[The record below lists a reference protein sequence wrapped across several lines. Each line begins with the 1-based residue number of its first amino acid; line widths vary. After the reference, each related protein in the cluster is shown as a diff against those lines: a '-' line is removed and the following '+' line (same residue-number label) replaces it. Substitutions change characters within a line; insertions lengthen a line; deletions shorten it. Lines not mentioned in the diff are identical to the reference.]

1 MAVMPMKKINA
12 ALLACSPQGGV
23 MAAKLK
29 QAENWQDCPVYLP
42 ARYCQAA
49 EAGVYSYESLAQL
62 VRQLFAQYDCLV
74 FFCACGIAVR
84 MIGPLLRSK
93 YSDPAVVVCDEG
105 GQFAISLL
113 SGHMGGA
120 NAFTAEIADVLGAV
134 PVITTATDVQGVFA
148 VDSWAKTQQLYMEE
162 KQLVKEISARLLQ
175 GESVGFSSDYCWQ
188 GTLPAGLKQNGDC
201 QWGICVSAETKQPFL
216 HTLHLRPRNLVLGV
230 GCRRGITAAQ
240 LEQAFRQM
248 LEQYP
253 IEEKRIGAA
262 ATIDLKQQ
270 EAGLLAWTAQ
280 KKLPIFFYTAEQLQH
295 VSGAFT
301 PSAFVQQITG
311 VDNVCER
318 SAALASN
325 GGQRIVAKQKLNGV
339 TMAVYEKAVELSF

>member
-1 MAVMPMKKINA
+1 
-12 ALLACSPQGGV
+12 

-148 VDSWAKTQQLYMEE
+148 VDSWRLPMGDLCVGGNKAAFFTYTAFEAPQFGARCGLSQRYYG
-162 KQLVKEISARLLQ
+162 SA
-175 GESVGFSSDYCWQ
+175 
-188 GTLPAGLKQNGDC
+188 
-201 QWGICVSAETKQPFL
+201 
-216 HTLHLRPRNLVLGV
+216 
-230 GCRRGITAAQ
+230 
-240 LEQAFRQM
+240 
-248 LEQYP
+248 
-253 IEEKRIGAA
+253 IGASLSA
-262 ATIDLKQQ
+262 NVGAISDRRKT
-270 EAGLLAWTAQ
+270 
-280 KKLPIFFYTAEQLQH
+280 YRC
-295 VSGAFT
+295 SGHH
-301 PSAFVQQITG
+301 
-311 VDNVCER
+311 
-318 SAALASN
+318 
-325 GGQRIVAKQKLNGV
+325 
-339 TMAVYEKAVELSF
+339 

>member
-1 MAVMPMKKINA
+1 MSMKKINA
-12 ALLACSPQGGV
+12 ALLACSPQGGA

-120 NAFTAEIADVLGAV
+120 NAFTTEIADVLGAV
-134 PVITTATDVQGVFA
+134 PVITTATDVHGVFA

-162 KQLVKEISARLLQ
+162 KQLVKEISSRLLQ
-175 GESVGFSSDYCWQ
+175 SESVGFHSDYRWR
-188 GTLPAGLKQNGDC
+188 GNLPAGLEQNGDC

-216 HTLHLRPRNLVLGV
+216 HTLHLRPRNLVLGI
-230 GCRRGITAAQ
+230 GCRKGITAEQ

-253 IEEKRIGAA
+253 IKEKRIGAV

-270 EAGLLAWTAQ
+270 EAGLLAWTVQ

-325 GGQRIVAKQKLNGV
+325 GGQRIVAKQKMDGI
-339 TMAVYEKAVELSF
+339 TMAVYEKAVELLF

>member
-1 MAVMPMKKINA
+1 MTKIKA
-12 ALLACSPQGGV
+12 ALLACSPQGGA

-29 QAENWQDCPVYLP
+29 QAENWRDSPVYLP
-42 ARYCQAA
+42 ARYCQAT
-49 EAGVYSYESLAQL
+49 ETGVHGYESLALL

-84 MIGPLLRSK
+84 MIGPLLRGK

-105 GQFAISLL
+105 GLFAISLL

-120 NAFTAEIADVLGAV
+120 NEFAAEIADVLGAV

-175 GESVGFSSDYCWQ
+175 GELVGFSSDYCWQ

-201 QWGICVSAETKQPFL
+201 RWGICISTEAKQPFL

-240 LEQAFRQM
+240 LEQAFQQM
-248 LEQYP
+248 LKRYS
-253 IEEKRIGAA
+253 IEEKRISAA
-262 ATIDLKQQ
+262 ASIDLKQQ

-301 PSAFVQQITG
+301 PSAFVQQIAG

-325 GGQRIVAKQKLNGV
+325 GGQQIVAKQKLDGV
-339 TMAVYEKAVELSF
+339 TMAVYEKSVELSF